1 MYTKCLS
8 HKINFQIFAPNVSRY
23 IYAGT
28 YSLLNCSKIRSSSSE
43 KVKLKPY
50 NIKLLFRCKKTPPKC
65 YQLPSNLSSD
75 GNYKSGKN
83 EVKTRWAK
91 LKGSF
96 GDKESD
102 AKKKSYSNY
111 IGNQNLGIRRRVLK
125 KWGNQIFFFPIRQTV
140 ICK

>member
-1 MYTKCLS
+1 M
-8 HKINFQIFAPNVSRY
+8 
-23 IYAGT
+23 
-28 YSLLNCSKIRSSSSE
+28 
-43 KVKLKPY
+43 KPY

-96 GDKESD
+96 GDRESD
-102 AKKKSYSNY
+102 AKEIILKFPIIN
-111 IGNQNLGIRRRVLK
+111 IGNQKLGTRRGVLK
-125 KWGNQIFFFPIRQTV
+125 E
-140 ICK
+140 

>member
-1 MYTKCLS
+1 M
-8 HKINFQIFAPNVSRY
+8 
-23 IYAGT
+23 
-28 YSLLNCSKIRSSSSE
+28 
-43 KVKLKPY
+43 KPY

-96 GDKESD
+96 GDRESA
-102 AKKKSYSNY
+102 AKKNHTQIIPIYVYRESKTWYKEEGPQKVRKSD
-111 IGNQNLGIRRRVLK
+111 
-125 KWGNQIFFFPIRQTV
+125 FFFPIRQTV

>member
-1 MYTKCLS
+1 M
-8 HKINFQIFAPNVSRY
+8 
-23 IYAGT
+23 
-28 YSLLNCSKIRSSSSE
+28 
-43 KVKLKPY
+43 KPY

-96 GDKESD
+96 GDRESD
-102 AKKKSYSNY
+102 AKKIILKLSPYMY
-111 IGNQNLGIRRRVLK
+111 VGNQKLGTR
-125 KWGNQIFFFPIRQTV
+125 WGV
-140 ICK
+140 VKE

>member
-1 MYTKCLS
+1 MKEGILKT
-8 HKINFQIFAPNVSRY
+8 
-23 IYAGT
+23 
-28 YSLLNCSKIRSSSSE
+28 SLKQ
-43 KVKLKPY
+43 Y

-96 GDKESD
+96 GDRESD
-102 AKKKSYSNY
+102 AKKKSYSKLSPYMY
-111 IGNQNLGIRRRVLK
+111 IGNQKLGIRRRVLK
-125 KWGNQIFFFPIRQTV
+125 K
-140 ICK
+140 

>member
-1 MYTKCLS
+1 MPITSS

-23 IYAGT
+23 IYAGA
-28 YSLLNCSKIRSSSSE
+28 YSLLNCSKIRSSSTE

-111 IGNQNLGIRRRVLK
+111 
-125 KWGNQIFFFPIRQTV
+125 PH
-140 ICK
+140 ICI